1 MNYVAKNPELQN
13 IEITNS
19 NQAINIEKQY
29 INSMKQYVFRF
40 LEDKQP
46 LNILPKKSTLD
57 LKRAVEKRVD
67 RLNKRTEIAIVELL
81 SIQY

>member
-1 MNYVAKNPELQN
+1 MNYVAKIPELQN

-19 NQAINIEKQY
+19 NQAINIENQY
-29 INSMKQYVFRF
+29 MNSMKQNVFRF
-40 LEDKQP
+40 LEEKQP

-81 SIQY
+81 SKQY